1 MGINLNQGVPVYLY
15 SSDRIASYIGNGLCT
30 FLQSNRGLEELYT
43 DTEAVYFKNDEELI
57 DKIKFFKKNIEIAKK
72 ISASGWHKSHES
84 FNEKVIC
91 SYIIN
96 KTFNLKISNQFW
108 PEVSYF

>member
-1 MGINLNQGVPVYLY
+1 MGINLNQGKPVYLY

-43 DTEAVYFKNDEELI
+43 DTEVVYFQNDEELI
-57 DKIKFFKKNIEIAKK
+57 DKIKFFKNNAEAVRK
-72 ISASGWHKSHES
+72 ISVSGWKKSHES

-108 PEVSYF
+108 PEVSYS